1 MKDLEIPGVF
11 HIYPL
16 VVLRQTRGVYFDEV
30 PLEQLSKIDAIDR
43 VIHETGASSPGAV
56 GDVRYPWYLHS
67 HQDDHLLVLHG
78 SRRVDLYKP
87 EHGVLEQVFV
97 TPHRIE
103 KDGEVLFDGPALIKW
118 PRGVFHRVISDSKLG
133 SASLNL
139 AVHYEG
145 YDIRTNFS
153 IYDLDIETG
162 EYRVIREGHLDQ
174 PHH

>member
-1 MKDLEIPGVF
+1 MSDKQWNSPPEMTIDPGKTYTISIKTNRGELE
-11 HIYPL
+11 
-16 VVLRQTRGVYFDEV
+16 
-30 PLEQLSKIDAIDR
+30 LE
-43 VIHETGASSPGAV
+43 
-56 GDVRYPWYLHS
+56 
-67 HQDDHLLVLHG
+67 
-78 SRRVDLYKP
+78 LYP
-87 EHGVLEQVFV
+87 EHAPKTVNNFVFLTEQGYYDGV
-97 TPHRIE
+97 
-103 KDGEVLFDGPALIKW
+103 
-118 PRGVFHRVISDSKLG
+118 VFHRVISDAKLG